1 MPLSAHVCSPLSSFV
16 SLSMFHWFLFFFL
29 PSPYPQSLPS
39 LLPQPQPHTHTHTSS
54 FSYTPPLL
62 PLPHILPPSSLFL
75 DLCLSPHPPPL
86 ASTLRPSLPPSDVIA
101 TAVQDPGLAWQCPS
115 FDQRWWRRP
124 DRQALEEVECAGG
137 ARGGR
142 KGRSH
147 THVPVWHVE
156 VGCTVL
162 AIWPDSLWARSA
174 LGCSIFNDVTHS
186 GMVQQA
192 EQAGNARGL
201 EWTGGRHADVSQ
213 GRGRRER
220 G

>member
-16 SLSMFHWFLFFFL
+16 SLSMFHWFLFFFFTLTL
-29 PSPYPQSLPS
+29 PSITPFSS
-39 LLPQPQPHTHTHTSS
+39 ASATATHTHTHTSS

-137 ARGGR
+137 GKRWQKGSEPHPRPCVTCRGWMHCFGYLARQ
-142 KGRSH
+142 S
-147 THVPVWHVE
+147 
-156 VGCTVL
+156 VGKVGFRL
-162 AIWPDSLWARSA
+162 QH
-174 LGCSIFNDVTHS
+174 F
-186 GMVQQA
+186 
-192 EQAGNARGL
+192 
-201 EWTGGRHADVSQ
+201 
-213 GRGRRER
+213 
-220 G
+220 